1 MLWDCPNCKLSSL
14 KLAKD
19 LVDLESLIPTYLALF
34 VLGGLLLMPDLD
46 KFKERW
52 QLWAILAAKNNSC
65 ESLEMG
71 YNARTESQ
79 AVGISELAATKNS
92 PYVELNMLLLP

>member
-1 MLWDCPNCKLSSL
+1 MFQDATCTLEVKSQRHALCDCLYKIKLMLWDCPNCKLSSL

-46 KFKERW
+46 KFKER
-52 QLWAILAAKNNSC
+52 C
-65 ESLEMG
+65 
-71 YNARTESQ
+71 
-79 AVGISELAATKNS
+79 
-92 PYVELNMLLLP
+92 

>member
-1 MLWDCPNCKLSSL
+1 MIAYTKIQLMLWNYTNCNLSSL

-19 LVDLESLIPTYLALF
+19 LVDLESLISTYLALF

-52 QLWAILAAKNNSC
+52 
-65 ESLEMG
+65 
-71 YNARTESQ
+71 
-79 AVGISELAATKNS
+79 
-92 PYVELNMLLLP
+92 

>member
-1 MLWDCPNCKLSSL
+1 MLWDCPNFKLSSL
-14 KLAKD
+14 KLSKD
-19 LVDLESLIPTYLALF
+19 LVDLEPLIPTYLALF
-34 VLGGLLLMPDLD
+34 VLGGLLLMPDLG

-71 YNARTESQ
+71 YNPETESQ
-79 AVGISELAATKNS
+79 AVGINELAATKN
-92 PYVELNMLLLP
+92 PRMWN